1 MKEKIKRFFFYY
13 KINEYKEGSFYI
25 SLKKNIV
32 IQKHDSEQ
40 ISKTKKKKD
49 GFVKSNLKRI
59 CFSFFVFS
67 CLVDSN
73 LRL

>member
-32 IQKHDSEQ
+32 IQKHDSEE

-49 GFVKSNLKRI
+49 GFL
-59 CFSFFVFS
+59 
-67 CLVDSN
+67 
-73 LRL
+73 